1 LCSGIDES
9 VGLLAAVALLLLAVG
24 TDGAFS
30 PSLEVAHQHSVHEG
44 KIVDVAYDHA
54 SDVTWS
60 LDEGGTF
67 VGYAVEEGEVAATHE
82 FEQGHADDFVGGY
95 DLAGDGWRFT
105 HREHVFGVSSLG
117 VEPTENVV
125 VSTGGDNTVKFYD
138 PAADAVVAEYAH
150 ADTIY
155 AASID
160 RNNGLVWIADG
171 ENRDGVVTGLDIQ
184 ADEATAE
191 TADEG
196 ASTEADPSEASPKT
210 TEADRNTAAE
220 TTGDDGPGFGVVA
233 ALVAL
238 AAGAAL
244 ARRR

>member
-1 LCSGIDES
+1 LCSGIDEF

-44 KIVDVAYDHA
+44 KIVDVADDHA

-82 FEQGHADDFVGGY
+82 FEQGHADEVVVVY
-95 DLAGDGWRFT
+95 NLAGDGWRFT
-105 HREHVFGVSSLG
+105 HREHLFGVSSMG
-117 VEPTENVV
+117 VEPTEILV
-125 VSTGGDNTVKFYD
+125 VSTSGDNTVKFYD

-160 RNNGLVWIADG
+160 RNNGLLWIADG
-171 ENRDGVVTGLDIQ
+171 ENRDGVVTAVDIQ

-210 TEADRNTAAE
+210 TKANRNTAAE

-233 ALVAL
+233 APVAL
-238 AAGAAL
+238 AAAAL